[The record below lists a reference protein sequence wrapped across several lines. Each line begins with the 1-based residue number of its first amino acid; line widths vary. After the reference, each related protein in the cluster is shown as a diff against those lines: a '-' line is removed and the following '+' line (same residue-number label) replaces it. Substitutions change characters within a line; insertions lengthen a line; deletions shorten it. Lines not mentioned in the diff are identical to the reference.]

1 MSTRAEAPKGAALAA
16 QRELAESA
24 GLHYVSD
31 EEPGIT
37 RRQRGRSGFTF
48 LRPDGR
54 ALRDRAARS
63 RILALAIPPA
73 WTDVWI
79 ATDPRGHIQAT
90 GRDERGRKQY
100 RYHPLWEEVRD
111 VVKFG
116 RLRAFGRALP
126 RIRRGVSRAL
136 RSRTLSRARVL
147 AAVIA
152 LLEATAIR
160 VGNDEYAREN
170 DTFGLTT
177 LRRRHVQVDGDRIL
191 FRLTTKGGKRAELA
205 LRDRTLARV
214 VLECRD
220 APGHELFKW
229 VDAARQRHDVKSGD
243 VNEFLRELAGEDFTA
258 KDFRTWLGTV
268 HAFAHLCGLDEPAS
282 ARAAEKQCVEAIDSV
297 AERLRNTR
305 AVARGSYI
313 HPAVLASH
321 LERPLGRRFRMG
333 PAGRTRGTGLSSVEK
348 RLLALLDEVVPRPS
362 VGKVRALRAAAGG
375 AATRRAGRARS
386 RSRACAPWPA

>member
-1 MSTRAEAPKGAALAA
+1 MPQPARAPARAAAIA
-16 QRELAESA
+16 QRELAEAS
-24 GLHYVSD
+24 GLRYVSD
-31 EEPGIT
+31 ERPGIT
-37 RRQRGRSGFTF
+37 RRRHGARGFAFR
-48 LRPDGR
+48 RPDGR
-54 ALRDRAARS
+54 PLGDRAARS

-79 ATDPRGHIQAT
+79 SADPRGHIQAT

-100 RYHPLWEEVRD
+100 RYHPVWDEVRD
-111 VVKFG
+111 VVKFS

-126 RIRRGVSRAL
+126 RIRAGVSRAL
-136 RSRTLSRARVL
+136 RSRSLSRERVL

-170 DTFGLTT
+170 ETFGLTT
-177 LRRRHVQVDGDRIL
+177 LRRRHVRVEGDRIL
-191 FRLTTKGGKRAELA
+191 FRLTTKGGKKAEMS
-205 LRDRTLARV
+205 LRDRPLARV
-214 VLECRD
+214 VRACRD
-220 APGHELFKW
+220 SAGHQLFKW
-229 VDAARQRHDVKSGD
+229 LDAGGVSRDVRSGD

-268 HAFAHLCGLDEPAS
+268 HAFAHLCGLGDPAS
-282 ARAAEKQCVEAIDSV
+282 PRAAERQCVEAIDAV

-321 LERPLGRRFRMG
+321 LEQPLGRRFRVRG
-333 PAGRTRGTGLSSVEK
+333 SARARGTALSPVER
-348 RLLALLDEVVPRPS
+348 RLLALLEEAPRPR
-362 VGKVRALRAAAGG
+362 VRRLRG
-375 AATRRAGRARS
+375 APHRRRS
-386 RSRACAPWPA
+386 NAPRLP